1 MCKIVYLRPFI
12 GEFDNCRESMR
23 VSLCERLWSSV
34 TEREESTKPD
44 IVVSTVVRYADHM
57 WYLAEVPN

>member
-1 MCKIVYLRPFI
+1 
-12 GEFDNCRESMR
+12 MR